1 VSGAI
6 PQPALTLA
14 YRLEAEIGE
23 LLDLGETHAG
33 RRRIAH
39 LTAGRFSG
47 PAGLSGELVAGAS
60 ADWQLILPDGT
71 AIADIR
77 YTLRTDDGAL
87 LYVRSQGVR
96 HGPPA
101 VLARIVAGAD
111 VAAGEY
117 TYRLATRV
125 ETAAPELDWMN
136 KGVFVAVGA
145 RGPSGVVY
153 ETYLA
158 G

>member
-1 VSGAI
+1 VSGVI
-6 PQPALTLA
+6 PQPNLTLA
-14 YRLEAEIGE
+14 YRLEAEISE

-39 LTAGRFSG
+39 LRSGRFSG
-47 PAGLSGELVAGAS
+47 PGLEGELVPGAS

-87 LYVRSQGVR
+87 LYVRSQGIR

-101 VLARIVAGAD
+101 VLARIVAGED

-117 TYRLATRV
+117 TYRLATTI

-136 KGVFVAVGA
+136 KGIFVAVGA
-145 RGPSGVVY
+145 RGPAGVVY

>member
-1 VSGAI
+1 MGSEI
-6 PQPALTLA
+6 PTPSLALA
-14 YRLEAEIGE
+14 YRLEATIGE

-39 LTAGRFSG
+39 LTGGTFSG
-47 PAGLSGELVAGAS
+47 PGIAGELVPGAS

-77 YTLRTDDGAL
+77 YTLRTDAGAL
-87 LYVRSQGVR
+87 LYVRSHGIR
-96 HGPPA
+96 HGPPG
-101 VLARIVAGAD
+101 VLARIVAGEE
-111 VAAGEY
+111 VAPSEY
-117 TYRLATRV
+117 TYRLATAI
-125 ETAAPELDWMN
+125 ETASPELDWMN

-145 RGPSGVVY
+145 RQPAGVVY

>member
-1 VSGAI
+1 MSGAI
-6 PQPALTLA
+6 PEPNLTLA

-39 LTAGRFSG
+39 LTSGRFSG
-47 PAGLSGELVAGAS
+47 PGLAGELVPGAS
-60 ADWQLILPDGT
+60 ADWQLLLGDGT

-87 LYVRSQGVR
+87 LYVRSHGIR
-96 HGPPA
+96 HGPPS
-101 VLARIVAGAD
+101 VLARIVAGEA

-117 TYRLATRV
+117 TYRLATV
-125 ETAAPELDWMN
+125 IETAAPELDWMN
-136 KGVFVAVGA
+136 KGIFVAVGA
-145 RGPSGVVY
+145 REPSGVVY

>member
-1 VSGAI
+1 MSGEI
-6 PQPALTLA
+6 PQPTLTLA
-14 YRLEAEIGE
+14 YRLEAQIGE

-39 LTAGRFSG
+39 LTGGSFSG
-47 PAGLSGELVAGAS
+47 PGLAGELVPGAS

-101 VLARIVAGAD
+101 VLARIVAGED
-111 VAAGEY
+111 VAPAEY
-117 TYRLATRV
+117 VYRLATKI
-125 ETAAPELDWMN
+125 ETAAPELEWMN

-145 RGPSGVVY
+145 RGSAGVVY

>member
-1 VSGAI
+1 MSHQI
-6 PQPALTLA
+6 PEPALSLA
-14 YRLEAEIGE
+14 FRVEASIGE

-39 LTAGRFSG
+39 LTAGTFSG
-47 PAGLSGELVAGAS
+47 PGLAGELVPGAS

-77 YTLRTDDGAL
+77 YTLRTEAGAL
-87 LYVRSQGVR
+87 LYVRSEGVR
-96 HGPPA
+96 HGPPE
-101 VLARIVAGAD
+101 VLARIVAGED
-111 VAAGEY
+111 VAPGEY
-117 TYRLATRV
+117 TYRLATV
-125 ETAAPELDWMN
+125 IETAAPELDWMN
-136 KGVFVAVGA
+136 KGVFLAVGA
-145 RGPSGVVY
+145 RSPTGVVY